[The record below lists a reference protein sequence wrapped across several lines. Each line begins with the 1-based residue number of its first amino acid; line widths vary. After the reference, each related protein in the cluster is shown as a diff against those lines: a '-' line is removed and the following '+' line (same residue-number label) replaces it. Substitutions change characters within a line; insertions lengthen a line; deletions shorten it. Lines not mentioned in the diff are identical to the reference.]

1 MNTGLKF
8 HQGLLVFAAVLVS
21 MIFIA
26 APVQYF
32 FGIAGLAATELMLLL
47 TALIAARILNADFK
61 KVFPM
66 QLPPVRYFF
75 ASLLLYAGVYSAV
88 LLVLMTTGYFF
99 PSLSDVGE
107 AIADISRDSSPAL
120 SLLIMAV
127 LPAICEE
134 TLHRGFILSSF
145 KHLNHTSVIVLCSG
159 VIFGLFHL
167 DPYRFLSTA
176 LLGGAFAYIALK
188 TNSMILPMLFHFIT
202 NAISVYALFSYGTD
216 NTAAEATFSY
226 SGIMLGGY
234 WLVAGSFAFPVIY
247 FSVLIFNGL
256 KFRRTVLV
264 IAVSFILFLTGSILL
279 SGGFSESDYLTEINR
294 FFQSSASDTFHAVSL

>member
-1 MNTGLKF
+1 
-8 HQGLLVFAAVLVS
+8 

-32 FGIAGLAATELMLLL
+32 FGIAGLAATELMLLSI
-47 TALIAARILNADFK
+47 ALIAARILNADYK
-61 KVFPM
+61 KVFPL
-66 QLPPVRYFF
+66 QLPPVHYFL
-75 ASLLLYAGVYSAV
+75 ASLLLYAGVYAVV

-99 PSLSDVGE
+99 PSMSDVGE
-107 AIADISRDSSPAL
+107 AITDLSRGSSPLL

-134 TLHRGFILSSF
+134 TLHRGLILSSF
-145 KHLNHTSVIVLCSG
+145 KHLNHTSVIVLYSG

-202 NAISVYALFSYGTD
+202 NAISVYALFSYGTE
-216 NTAAEATFSY
+216 NAAAEASLSF
-226 SGIMLGGY
+226 SGIILGGY
-234 WLVAGSFAFPVIY
+234 WLVIGSFAFPVIY
-247 FSVLIFNGL
+247 FAVLIFNRL
-256 KFRRTVLV
+256 KLRRTTLVL
-264 IAVSFILFLTGSILL
+264 AVSFIMFLTGSILL
-279 SGGFSESDYLTEINR
+279 FRGFSDSGYFAEINR
-294 FFQSSASDTFHAVSL
+294 IFDSSASDAFHAVRL